1 MLDNSQLSAYH
12 EKQAAQDSRMAILE
26 TKVEDLQKGLEDF
39 NNKDKEELNQRL
51 RSIEKQ
57 VWGAGAVLAAILAI
71 VGIITQMDMEDDE
84 WDDEARIEHVL
95 DHGSYT

>member
-71 VGIITQMDMEDDE
+71 VGIITQMDMEEDE
-84 WDDEARIEHVL
+84 WDDEAKIEHVI
-95 DHGSYT
+95 YRA

>member
-12 EKQAAQDSRMAILE
+12 EKQSAQDSRMAILE
-26 TKVEDLQKGLEDF
+26 TKVQDLQKGLEDF

-71 VGIITQMDMEDDE
+71 VGIITQMDMEEDE
-84 WDDEARIEHVL
+84 WDDEARIEQVI
-95 DHGSYT
+95 YRA

>member
-26 TKVEDLQKGLEDF
+26 TKVEDLQKGLEEF

-57 VWGAGAVLAAILAI
+57 VWGAGAVLAAILAV
-71 VGIITQMDMEDDE
+71 VGIITQMEDDD
-84 WDDEARIEHVL
+84 WDDEARIEQVI
-95 DHGSYT
+95 YRA

>member
-26 TKVEDLQKGLEDF
+26 TKVQDLQKGLEDF

-71 VGIITQMDMEDDE
+71 VGIITQMDMEEDE
-84 WDDEARIEHVL
+84 WDDEARIEQVI
-95 DHGSYT
+95 YRA